1 MERMGQ
7 GMNFRKKKSALLALA
22 FAALST
28 TAFAA
33 DSADSFSDVPKDH
46 WSYEALDYLAKNG
59 VIEGYTDGTFQGN
72 RTMSRY
78 EMAAIIARAMQAS
91 NLDIGARSVLEKLET
106 EYGSELSTLRAQVEQ
121 NTEDIKKNREAIE
134 RFKVHGFVRT
144 QYDYDKNTDADTLDR
159 SANRFYMDL
168 RLDMKV
174 NDIWS
179 VKVQSETNR
188 HYNDGHLRSE
198 NAMNDNAQQT
208 WSGHDGNFQ
217 RIWVEA
223 QENGRWLNL
232 GRAWRGLG
240 FQNVLFGNESDGFQF
255 GIPIKGT
262 ELTASGF
269 WMASTG
275 AGNKESLYGVGLW
288 GAVGH
293 NFDINVA
300 YARSSLG
307 KNESYTSGLI
317 DHYEADAKTQ
327 RFFPVYNNSG
337 LIDHYEADPT
347 TYRVVPVYR
356 NNDRTNMRS
365 YGYVV
370 SAATNVAKNVR
381 LIGDYVQTDADVQNK
396 SVALRLNYK
405 GTKLDDIGSFG
416 AYARYVQYGKNGWL
430 AGDDEW
436 GSTWNGTKGW
446 IVGFKYVPWKN
457 VEWET
462 LFSRQKRD
470 YGTSAEYN
478 RTLLRTQVDYHF

>member
-1 MERMGQ
+1 MMKEEDASYGKEGT
-7 GMNFRKKKSALLALA
+7 GMRFYKKRTALLALA
-22 FAALST
+22 FAALSA

-33 DSADSFSDVPKDH
+33 DGADSFSDVPKDH

-78 EMAAIIARAMQAS
+78 EMAAITARAMQAS
-91 NLDIGARSVLEKLET
+91 NLDIGARSVLEKLEK
-106 EYGSELSTLRAQVEQ
+106 EYGSELATLRAQVEQ
-121 NTEDIKKNREAIE
+121 NTEDIRKNREAIE

-174 NDIWS
+174 NDIWT
-179 VKVQSETNR
+179 VKAQSETNR
-188 HYNDGHLRSE
+188 HYNNGHLRGE
-198 NAMNDNAQQT
+198 NAMNENAQQT

-223 QENGRWLNL
+223 QQDGRWLNL

-262 ELTASGF
+262 NLTASGF

-288 GAVGH
+288 GAVGQ

-317 DHYEADAKTQ
+317 DHYEADPVTH
-327 RFFPVYNNSG
+327 RVFPVYR
-337 LIDHYEADPT
+337 D
-347 TYRVVPVYR
+347 
-356 NNDRTNMRS
+356 NDRTNPRS

-381 LIGDYVQTDADVQNK
+381 VIGDYVQTDADEQNK

-405 GTKLDDIGSFG
+405 GTKLDDVGSFG
-416 AYARYVQYGKNGWL
+416 VYARYVRYGANGWL

-478 RTLLRTQVDYHF
+478 RSLLRTQLDYHF

>member
-1 MERMGQ
+1 MR
-7 GMNFRKKKSALLALA
+7 FYKKKTALLALA
-22 FAALST
+22 FAALSA

-33 DSADSFSDVPKDH
+33 DGADSFSDVPKDH

-59 VIEGYTDGTFQGN
+59 VIEGYAGGTFQGN

-78 EMAAIIARAMQAS
+78 EMAAITARAMQAS
-91 NLDIGARSVLEKLET
+91 NLDIGARSVLEKLEK
-106 EYGSELSTLRAQVEQ
+106 EYGSELAALRAQVEQ
-121 NTEDIKKNREAIE
+121 NTEDIRKNREAIE

-174 NDIWS
+174 NDIWT
-179 VKVQSETNR
+179 VKAQSETNR
-188 HYNDGHLRSE
+188 HYNNGHLRGE
-198 NAMNDNAQQT
+198 NAMNENAQQT

-223 QENGRWLNL
+223 QQDGRWLNL

-262 ELTASGF
+262 NLTASGF

-307 KNESYTSGLI
+307 KNERYTSGLI
-317 DHYEADAKTQ
+317 DHYEADPVTH
-327 RFFPVYNNSG
+327 RVFPVYR
-337 LIDHYEADPT
+337 D
-347 TYRVVPVYR
+347 
-356 NNDRTNMRS
+356 NDRTNMRS

-381 LIGDYVQTDADVQNK
+381 LIGDYVQTDADEQNK

-405 GTKLDDIGSFG
+405 GTKLDDVGSFG
-416 AYARYVQYGKNGWL
+416 VYARYVRYGANGWL

-478 RTLLRTQVDYHF
+478 RSLLRTQLDYHF

>member
-1 MERMGQ
+1 MR
-7 GMNFRKKKSALLALA
+7 FYKKKTALLALA
-22 FAALST
+22 FAALSA

-33 DSADSFSDVPKDH
+33 DGADSFSDVPKDH

-78 EMAAIIARAMQAS
+78 EMAAITARAMQAS
-91 NLDIGARSVLEKLET
+91 NLDIGARSVLEKLEK
-106 EYGSELSTLRAQVEQ
+106 EYGSELATLRAQVEQ
-121 NTEDIKKNREAIE
+121 NTEDIRKNREAIE

-174 NDIWS
+174 NDIWT
-179 VKVQSETNR
+179 VKAQSETNR
-188 HYNDGHLRSE
+188 HYNNGHLRGE
-198 NAMNDNAQQT
+198 NAMNENAQQT

-223 QENGRWLNL
+223 QQDGRWLNL

-262 ELTASGF
+262 NLTASGF

-307 KNESYTSGLI
+307 KNERYTSGLI
-317 DHYEADAKTQ
+317 DHYEADPVTH
-327 RFFPVYNNSG
+327 RVFPVR
-337 LIDHYEADPT
+337 D
-347 TYRVVPVYR
+347 
-356 NNDRTNMRS
+356 NDRPNLRRTNMRS

-381 LIGDYVQTDADVQNK
+381 VIGDYVQTDADVQNK

-416 AYARYVQYGKNGWL
+416 AYARYVRYGANGWL

-478 RTLLRTQVDYHF
+478 RSLLRTQLDYHF

>member
-1 MERMGQ
+1 MR
-7 GMNFRKKKSALLALA
+7 FYKKRTALLALA
-22 FAALST
+22 FAALSA

-33 DSADSFSDVPKDH
+33 DGADSFSDVPKDH

-59 VIEGYTDGTFQGN
+59 VIEGYADGTFQGN

-78 EMAAIIARAMQAS
+78 EMAAITARAMQAS
-91 NLDIGARSVLEKLET
+91 NLDIGARSVLEKLEK
-106 EYGSELSTLRAQVEQ
+106 EYGSELATLRAQVEQ
-121 NTEDIKKNREAIE
+121 NTEDIRKNREAIE

-159 SANRFYMDL
+159 GANRFYMDL

-174 NDIWS
+174 NDIWT
-179 VKVQSETNR
+179 VKAQSETNR
-188 HYNDGHLRSE
+188 HYNNGHLRGE
-198 NAMNDNAQQT
+198 NAMNENAQQT

-223 QENGRWLNL
+223 QQDGRWLNL

-255 GIPIKGT
+255 GVPIKGT
-262 ELTASGF
+262 NLTVSGF

-317 DHYEADAKTQ
+317 DHYEADPVTH
-327 RFFPVYNNSG
+327 RVFPVYR
-337 LIDHYEADPT
+337 D
-347 TYRVVPVYR
+347 
-356 NNDRTNMRS
+356 NDRTNPRS

-381 LIGDYVQTDADVQNK
+381 VIGDYVQTDADEQNK

-405 GTKLDDIGSFG
+405 GTKLDDVGSFG
-416 AYARYVQYGKNGWL
+416 VYARYVRYGANGWL

-478 RTLLRTQVDYHF
+478 RSLLRTQLDYHF

>member
-1 MERMGQ
+1 MR
-7 GMNFRKKKSALLALA
+7 FYKKRTALLALA
-22 FAALST
+22 FAALSA

-33 DSADSFSDVPKDH
+33 DGADSFSDVPKDH

-59 VIEGYTDGTFQGN
+59 VIEGYADGTFQGN

-78 EMAAIIARAMQAS
+78 EMAAITARAMQAS
-91 NLDIGARSVLEKLET
+91 NLDIGARSVLEKLEK
-106 EYGSELSTLRAQVEQ
+106 EYGSELATLRAQVEQ
-121 NTEDIKKNREAIE
+121 NTEDIRKNREAIE

-174 NDIWS
+174 NDIWT
-179 VKVQSETNR
+179 VKAQSETNR
-188 HYNDGHLRSE
+188 HYNNGHLRGE
-198 NAMNDNAQQT
+198 NAMNENAQQT

-223 QENGRWLNL
+223 QQDGRWLNL

-262 ELTASGF
+262 NLTASGF

-307 KNESYTSGLI
+307 KNETYTSGLI
-317 DHYEADAKTQ
+317 DHYEADPVTH
-327 RFFPVYNNSG
+327 RVFPVYR
-337 LIDHYEADPT
+337 D
-347 TYRVVPVYR
+347 
-356 NNDRTNMRS
+356 NDRTNMRS
-365 YGYVV
+365 YGYVI

-381 LIGDYVQTDADVQNK
+381 VIGDYVQTDADEQNK

-405 GTKLDDIGSFG
+405 GTKLDDVGSFG
-416 AYARYVQYGKNGWL
+416 VYARYVRYGANGWL

-478 RTLLRTQVDYHF
+478 RSLLRTQLDYHF

>member
-1 MERMGQ
+1 MMKEEDASYGKEGT
-7 GMNFRKKKSALLALA
+7 GMRFYKKKTALLALA
-22 FAALST
+22 FAALSA

-33 DSADSFSDVPKDH
+33 DGADSFSDVPKDH

-59 VIEGYTDGTFQGN
+59 VIEGYADGTFQGN

-78 EMAAIIARAMQAS
+78 EMAAITARAMQAS
-91 NLDIGARSVLEKLET
+91 NLDIGARSVLEKLEK
-106 EYGSELSTLRAQVEQ
+106 EYGSELATLRAQVEQ
-121 NTEDIKKNREAIE
+121 NTEDIRKNREAIE

-159 SANRFYMDL
+159 GANRFYMDL

-174 NDIWS
+174 NDIWT
-179 VKVQSETNR
+179 VKAQSETNR
-188 HYNDGHLRSE
+188 HYNNGHLRGE
-198 NAMNDNAQQT
+198 NAMNENVQQT

-223 QENGRWLNL
+223 QQDGRWLNL

-262 ELTASGF
+262 NLTASGF

-307 KNESYTSGLI
+307 KNERYTSGLI
-317 DHYEADAKTQ
+317 DHYEADPVTH
-327 RFFPVYNNSG
+327 RVFPVYR
-337 LIDHYEADPT
+337 D
-347 TYRVVPVYR
+347 
-356 NNDRTNMRS
+356 NDRTNMRS

-381 LIGDYVQTDADVQNK
+381 VIGDYVQTDADEQNK

-405 GTKLDDIGSFG
+405 GTKLDDVGSFG
-416 AYARYVQYGKNGWL
+416 VYARYVRYGANGWL

-478 RTLLRTQVDYHF
+478 RSLLRTQLDYHF

>member
-1 MERMGQ
+1 MR
-7 GMNFRKKKSALLALA
+7 FYKKKTALLALA
-22 FAALST
+22 FAALSA

-33 DSADSFSDVPKDH
+33 DGADSFSDVPKDH

-59 VIEGYTDGTFQGN
+59 VIEGYADGTFQGN

-78 EMAAIIARAMQAS
+78 EMAAITARAMQAS
-91 NLDIGARSVLEKLET
+91 NLDIGARSVLEKLEK
-106 EYGSELSTLRAQVEQ
+106 EYGSELATLRAQVEQ
-121 NTEDIKKNREAIE
+121 NTEDIRKNREAIE

-174 NDIWS
+174 NDIWT
-179 VKVQSETNR
+179 VKAQSETNR
-188 HYNDGHLRSE
+188 HYNNGHLRGE
-198 NAMNDNAQQT
+198 NAMNENAQQT

-223 QENGRWLNL
+223 QQDGRWLNL

-262 ELTASGF
+262 NLTASGF

-317 DHYEADAKTQ
+317 DHYEADPVTH
-327 RFFPVYNNSG
+327 RVFPVYR
-337 LIDHYEADPT
+337 D
-347 TYRVVPVYR
+347 
-356 NNDRTNMRS
+356 NDRTNPRS

-381 LIGDYVQTDADVQNK
+381 VIGDYVQTDADEQNK

-405 GTKLDDIGSFG
+405 GTKLDDVGSFG
-416 AYARYVQYGKNGWL
+416 VYARYVRYGANGWL

-470 YGTSAEYN
+470 YGTSTEYN
-478 RTLLRTQVDYHF
+478 RSLLRTQLDYHF

>member
-1 MERMGQ
+1 MR
-7 GMNFRKKKSALLALA
+7 FYKKKTALLALA
-22 FAALST
+22 FAA
-28 TAFAA
+28 
-33 DSADSFSDVPKDH
+33 DGADSFSDVPKDH

-59 VIEGYTDGTFQGN
+59 VIEGYADGTFQGN

-78 EMAAIIARAMQAS
+78 EMAAITARAMQAS
-91 NLDIGARSVLEKLET
+91 NLDIGARSVLEKLEK
-106 EYGSELSTLRAQVEQ
+106 EYGSELATLRAQVEQ
-121 NTEDIKKNREAIE
+121 NTEDIRKNREAIE

-159 SANRFYMDL
+159 GANRFYMDL

-174 NDIWS
+174 NDIWT
-179 VKVQSETNR
+179 VKAQSETNR
-188 HYNDGHLRSE
+188 HYNNGHLRGE
-198 NAMNDNAQQT
+198 NAMNENAQQT

-223 QENGRWLNL
+223 QQDGRWLNL

-262 ELTASGF
+262 NLTASGF

-307 KNESYTSGLI
+307 KNETYTSGLI
-317 DHYEADAKTQ
+317 DHYEADPVTH
-327 RFFPVYNNSG
+327 RVFPVYR
-337 LIDHYEADPT
+337 D
-347 TYRVVPVYR
+347 
-356 NNDRTNMRS
+356 NDRTNMRS

-381 LIGDYVQTDADVQNK
+381 VIGDYVQTDADEQNK

-405 GTKLDDIGSFG
+405 GTKLDDVGSFG
-416 AYARYVQYGKNGWL
+416 VYARYVRYGANGWL

-478 RTLLRTQVDYHF
+478 RSLLRTQLDYHF

>member
-1 MERMGQ
+1 MR
-7 GMNFRKKKSALLALA
+7 FHKKKTALLALA
-22 FAALST
+22 FAALSA

-33 DSADSFSDVPKDH
+33 DGADSFSDVPKDH

-78 EMAAIIARAMQAS
+78 EMAAITARAMQAS
-91 NLDIGARSVLEKLET
+91 NLDIGARSVLEKLEK
-106 EYGSELSTLRAQVEQ
+106 EYGSELATLRTQVEQ
-121 NTEDIKKNREAIE
+121 NTEDIRKNREAIE

-174 NDIWS
+174 NDIWT
-179 VKVQSETNR
+179 VKAQSETNR
-188 HYNDGHLRSE
+188 HYNNGHLRGE
-198 NAMNDNAQQT
+198 NAMNENAQQT

-223 QENGRWLNL
+223 QQDGRWLNL

-262 ELTASGF
+262 NLTASGF

-317 DHYEADAKTQ
+317 DHYEADPVTH
-327 RFFPVYNNSG
+327 RVFPVYR
-337 LIDHYEADPT
+337 D
-347 TYRVVPVYR
+347 
-356 NNDRTNMRS
+356 NDRTNPRS

-381 LIGDYVQTDADVQNK
+381 VIGDYVQTDADEQNK

-405 GTKLDDIGSFG
+405 GTKLDDVGSFG
-416 AYARYVQYGKNGWL
+416 VYARYVRYGANGWL

-478 RTLLRTQVDYHF
+478 RSLLRTQLDYHF

>member
-1 MERMGQ
+1 MR
-7 GMNFRKKKSALLALA
+7 FYKKRTALLALA
-22 FAALST
+22 FAALSA

-33 DSADSFSDVPKDH
+33 DGADSFSDVPKDH

-78 EMAAIIARAMQAS
+78 EMAAITARAMQAS
-91 NLDIGARSVLEKLET
+91 NLDIGARSVLEKLEK
-106 EYGSELSTLRAQVEQ
+106 EYGSELATLRAQVEQ
-121 NTEDIKKNREAIE
+121 NTEDIRKNREAIE

-174 NDIWS
+174 NDIWT
-179 VKVQSETNR
+179 VKAQSETNR
-188 HYNDGHLRSE
+188 HYNNGHLRGE
-198 NAMNDNAQQT
+198 NAMNENAQQT

-223 QENGRWLNL
+223 QQDGRWLNL

-255 GIPIKGT
+255 GIPLKGT
-262 ELTASGF
+262 NLTASGF

-307 KNESYTSGLI
+307 KNERYTSGLI
-317 DHYEADAKTQ
+317 DHCEADPVTH
-327 RFFPVYNNSG
+327 RVFPVYR
-337 LIDHYEADPT
+337 D
-347 TYRVVPVYR
+347 
-356 NNDRTNMRS
+356 NDRTNPRS

-381 LIGDYVQTDADVQNK
+381 VIGDYVQTDADEQNK

-405 GTKLDDIGSFG
+405 GTKLDDVGSFG
-416 AYARYVQYGKNGWL
+416 VYARYVRYGANGWL

-478 RTLLRTQVDYHF
+478 RSLLRTQLDYHF

>member
-1 MERMGQ
+1 MR
-7 GMNFRKKKSALLALA
+7 FYKKRTALLALA
-22 FAALST
+22 FAALSA

-33 DSADSFSDVPKDH
+33 DGADSFSDVPKDH

-78 EMAAIIARAMQAS
+78 EMAAITARAMQAS
-91 NLDIGARSVLEKLET
+91 NLDIGARSVLEKLEK
-106 EYGSELSTLRAQVEQ
+106 EYGSELATLRAQVEQ
-121 NTEDIKKNREAIE
+121 NTEDIRKNREAIE

-174 NDIWS
+174 NDIWT
-179 VKVQSETNR
+179 VKAQSETNR
-188 HYNDGHLRSE
+188 HYNNGHLRGE
-198 NAMNDNAQQT
+198 NAMNENAQQT

-223 QENGRWLNL
+223 QQDGRWLNL

-262 ELTASGF
+262 NLTASGF

-307 KNESYTSGLI
+307 NNESYTSGLI
-317 DHYEADAKTQ
+317 DHYEVNPMTNIV
-327 RFFPVYNNSG
+327 F
-337 LIDHYEADPT
+337 
-347 TYRVVPVYR
+347 PVYR

-381 LIGDYVQTDADVQNK
+381 VIGDYVQTDADAQNK

-416 AYARYVQYGKNGWL
+416 VYARYVRYGANGWL

-446 IVGFKYVPWKN
+446 IIGFKYVPWKN

-478 RTLLRTQVDYHF
+478 RSLLRTQLDYHF

>member
-1 MERMGQ
+1 MR
-7 GMNFRKKKSALLALA
+7 FYKKRTALLALA
-22 FAALST
+22 FAALSA

-33 DSADSFSDVPKDH
+33 DGADSFSDVPKDH

-78 EMAAIIARAMQAS
+78 EMAAITARAMQAS
-91 NLDIGARSVLEKLET
+91 NLDIGARSVLEKLEK
-106 EYGSELSTLRAQVEQ
+106 EYGSELATLRAQVEQ
-121 NTEDIKKNREAIE
+121 NTEDIRKNREAIE

-174 NDIWS
+174 NDIWT
-179 VKVQSETNR
+179 VKAQSETNR
-188 HYNDGHLRSE
+188 HYNNGHLRGE
-198 NAMNDNAQQT
+198 NAMNENAQQT

-223 QENGRWLNL
+223 QQDGRWLNL

-262 ELTASGF
+262 NLTASGF

-317 DHYEADAKTQ
+317 DHYEADPVTH
-327 RFFPVYNNSG
+327 RVFPVYR
-337 LIDHYEADPT
+337 D
-347 TYRVVPVYR
+347 
-356 NNDRTNMRS
+356 NDRTNKRS

-381 LIGDYVQTDADVQNK
+381 LIGDYVQTDADEQNK

-405 GTKLDDIGSFG
+405 GAKLDDVGSFG
-416 AYARYVQYGKNGWL
+416 VYARYVRYGANGWL

-478 RTLLRTQVDYHF
+478 RSLLRTQLDYHF

>member
-1 MERMGQ
+1 MR
-7 GMNFRKKKSALLALA
+7 FYKKKTALLALA
-22 FAALST
+22 FAALSA

-33 DSADSFSDVPKDH
+33 DGADSFSDVPKDH

-59 VIEGYTDGTFQGN
+59 VIEGYADGTFQGN

-78 EMAAIIARAMQAS
+78 EMAAITARAMQAS
-91 NLDIGARSVLEKLET
+91 NLDIGARSVLEKLEK
-106 EYGSELSTLRAQVEQ
+106 EYGSELATLRAQVEQ
-121 NTEDIKKNREAIE
+121 NTEDIRKNREAIE

-159 SANRFYMDL
+159 GANRFYMDL

-174 NDIWS
+174 NDIWT
-179 VKVQSETNR
+179 VKAQSETNR
-188 HYNDGHLRSE
+188 HYNNGHLRGE
-198 NAMNDNAQQT
+198 NAMNENAQQT

-223 QENGRWLNL
+223 QQDGRWLNL

-262 ELTASGF
+262 NLTASGF

-317 DHYEADAKTQ
+317 DHYEVNPMTH
-327 RFFPVYNNSG
+327 RVFPVYR
-337 LIDHYEADPT
+337 E
-347 TYRVVPVYR
+347 
-356 NNDRTNMRS
+356 NDRTNMRS

-381 LIGDYVQTDADVQNK
+381 VIGDYVQTDADEQNK

-405 GTKLDDIGSFG
+405 GTKLDDVGSFG
-416 AYARYVQYGKNGWL
+416 VYARYVRYGANGWL

-478 RTLLRTQVDYHF
+478 RSLLRTQLDYHF

>member
-1 MERMGQ
+1 MMKEEDASYGKEGT
-7 GMNFRKKKSALLALA
+7 GMRFYKKRTALLALA
-22 FAALST
+22 FAALSA

-33 DSADSFSDVPKDH
+33 DGADSFSDVPKDH

-78 EMAAIIARAMQAS
+78 EMAAITARAMQAS
-91 NLDIGARSVLEKLET
+91 NLDIGARSVLEKLEK
-106 EYGSELSTLRAQVEQ
+106 EYGSELATLRAQVEQ
-121 NTEDIKKNREAIE
+121 NTEDIRKNREAIE

-159 SANRFYMDL
+159 S
-168 RLDMKV
+168 
-174 NDIWS
+174 
-179 VKVQSETNR
+179 
-188 HYNDGHLRSE
+188 
-198 NAMNDNAQQT
+198 
-208 WSGHDGNFQ
+208 FQ

-223 QENGRWLNL
+223 QQDGRWLIL

-262 ELTASGF
+262 NLTASGF

-307 KNESYTSGLI
+307 KNESYS
-317 DHYEADAKTQ
+317 
-327 RFFPVYNNSG
+327 SG
-337 LIDHYEADPT
+337 LIDHYEADPVT
-347 TYRVVPVYR
+347 HRVFPVYR
-356 NNDRTNMRS
+356 DNDRTNMRS

-381 LIGDYVQTDADVQNK
+381 VIGDYVQTDADEQNK

-405 GTKLDDIGSFG
+405 GTKLDDVGSFG
-416 AYARYVQYGKNGWL
+416 VYARYVRYGANGWL

-478 RTLLRTQVDYHF
+478 RSLLRTQLDYHF

>member
-1 MERMGQ
+1 MR
-7 GMNFRKKKSALLALA
+7 FYKKKTALLALA
-22 FAALST
+22 FAALSA

-33 DSADSFSDVPKDH
+33 DGADSFSDVPKDH

-78 EMAAIIARAMQAS
+78 EMAAITARAMQAS
-91 NLDIGARSVLEKLET
+91 NLDIGARSVLEKLEK
-106 EYGSELSTLRAQVEQ
+106 EYGSELATLRAQVEQ

-174 NDIWS
+174 NDIWT
-179 VKVQSETNR
+179 VKAQSETNR
-188 HYNDGHLRSE
+188 HYNDGHLRGE
-198 NAMNDNAQQT
+198 NAMNENAQQT

-223 QENGRWLNL
+223 QQDGRWLNL

-262 ELTASGF
+262 NLTASGF

-317 DHYEADAKTQ
+317 DHYEADPVTH
-327 RFFPVYNNSG
+327 RVFPVYR
-337 LIDHYEADPT
+337 D
-347 TYRVVPVYR
+347 
-356 NNDRTNMRS
+356 NDRTNMRS

-405 GTKLDDIGSFG
+405 GTKLDDVGSFG
-416 AYARYVQYGKNGWL
+416 VYARYVRYGANGWL

-478 RTLLRTQVDYHF
+478 RSLLRTQLDYHF

>member
-1 MERMGQ
+1 MMKEEDASYGKEGT
-7 GMNFRKKKSALLALA
+7 GMRFYKKTALLALA
-22 FAALST
+22 FAALSA

-33 DSADSFSDVPKDH
+33 DGADSFSDVPKDH

-78 EMAAIIARAMQAS
+78 EMAAITARAMQAS
-91 NLDIGARSVLEKLET
+91 NLDIGARSVLEKLEK
-106 EYGSELSTLRAQVEQ
+106 EYGSELAALRAQVEQ
-121 NTEDIKKNREAIE
+121 NTEDIRKNREAIE

-174 NDIWS
+174 NDIWT
-179 VKVQSETNR
+179 VKAQSETNR
-188 HYNDGHLRSE
+188 HYNNGHLRGE
-198 NAMNDNAQQT
+198 NAMNENAQQT

-223 QENGRWLNL
+223 QQDGRWLNL

-262 ELTASGF
+262 NLTASGF

-307 KNESYTSGLI
+307 KNESYS
-317 DHYEADAKTQ
+317 
-327 RFFPVYNNSG
+327 SG
-337 LIDHYEADPT
+337 LIDHYEADPVT
-347 TYRVVPVYR
+347 HRVFPVYR
-356 NNDRTNMRS
+356 DNDRTNMRS

-381 LIGDYVQTDADVQNK
+381 LIGDYVQTDADEQNK

-405 GTKLDDIGSFG
+405 GTKLDDVGSFG
-416 AYARYVQYGKNGWL
+416 VYARYVRYGANGWL

-478 RTLLRTQVDYHF
+478 RSLLRTQLDYHF

>member
-1 MERMGQ
+1 
-7 GMNFRKKKSALLALA
+7 MNFRKKKSALLALA
-22 FAALST
+22 FAAMST

-33 DSADSFSDVPKDH
+33 ESAESFSDVPKDH

-78 EMAAIIARAMQAS
+78 EMAAITARAMQAA
-91 NLDIGARSVLEKLET
+91 NLDIGARAVLEKLET

-174 NDIWS
+174 NDIWT
-179 VKVQSETNR
+179 VKAQSETNR
-188 HYNDGHLRSE
+188 HYNNGHLRGE
-198 NAMNDNAQQT
+198 NAMNENAQQT

-223 QENGRWLNL
+223 QQDGRWLNL

-262 ELTASGF
+262 NLTASGF

-307 KNESYTSGLI
+307 KNERYTSGLI
-317 DHYEADAKTQ
+317 DHYEADPVTH
-327 RFFPVYNNSG
+327 RVFPVYR
-337 LIDHYEADPT
+337 D
-347 TYRVVPVYR
+347 
-356 NNDRTNMRS
+356 NDRTNPRS

-381 LIGDYVQTDADVQNK
+381 VIGDYVQTDADEQNK

-405 GTKLDDIGSFG
+405 GTKLDDVGSFG
-416 AYARYVQYGKNGWL
+416 VYARYVRYGANGWL

-478 RTLLRTQVDYHF
+478 RSLLRTQLDYHF

>member
-1 MERMGQ
+1 MMKEEDASYGKEGT
-7 GMNFRKKKSALLALA
+7 GMRFYKKKTALLALA
-22 FAALST
+22 FAALSA

-33 DSADSFSDVPKDH
+33 DGADSFSDVPKDH

-59 VIEGYTDGTFQGN
+59 VIEGYADGTFQGN

-78 EMAAIIARAMQAS
+78 EMAAITARAMQAS
-91 NLDIGARSVLEKLET
+91 NLDIGARSVLEKLEK
-106 EYGSELSTLRAQVEQ
+106 EYGSELATLRAQVEQ

-174 NDIWS
+174 NDIWT
-179 VKVQSETNR
+179 VKAQSETNR

-262 ELTASGF
+262 NLTASGF

-307 KNESYTSGLI
+307 KNERYSSGLI
-317 DHYEADAKTQ
+317 DHNEADPVTH
-327 RFFPVYNNSG
+327 RVFPVYR
-337 LIDHYEADPT
+337 D
-347 TYRVVPVYR
+347 
-356 NNDRTNMRS
+356 NDRTNMRS

-381 LIGDYVQTDADVQNK
+381 VIGDYVQTDADVQKK

-405 GTKLDDIGSFG
+405 GTKLDDVGSFG
-416 AYARYVQYGKNGWL
+416 VYARYVRYGANGWL

-478 RTLLRTQVDYHF
+478 RSLLRTQVDYHF

>member
-1 MERMGQ
+1 MR
-7 GMNFRKKKSALLALA
+7 FYKKKTALLALA
-22 FAALST
+22 FAALSA

-33 DSADSFSDVPKDH
+33 DGADSFSDVPKDH

-59 VIEGYTDGTFQGN
+59 VIEGYADGTFQGN

-78 EMAAIIARAMQAS
+78 EMAAITARAMQAS
-91 NLDIGARSVLEKLET
+91 NLDIGARSVLEKLEK
-106 EYGSELSTLRAQVEQ
+106 EYGSELATLRAQVEQ
-121 NTEDIKKNREAIE
+121 NTEDIRKNREAIE

-174 NDIWS
+174 NDIWT
-179 VKVQSETNR
+179 VKAQSETNR
-188 HYNDGHLRSE
+188 HYNNGHLRGE
-198 NAMNDNAQQT
+198 NAMNENAQQT

-223 QENGRWLNL
+223 QQAGRWLNL

-255 GIPIKGT
+255 GIPLKGT
-262 ELTASGF
+262 NLTASGF

-317 DHYEADAKTQ
+317 DHYEADPVTH
-327 RFFPVYNNSG
+327 RVFPVYR
-337 LIDHYEADPT
+337 D
-347 TYRVVPVYR
+347 
-356 NNDRTNMRS
+356 NDRTNMRS

-381 LIGDYVQTDADVQNK
+381 VIGDYVQTDADEQNK

-416 AYARYVQYGKNGWL
+416 VYARYVRYGANGWL

-478 RTLLRTQVDYHF
+478 RSLLRTQLDYHF

>member
-1 MERMGQ
+1 MMKEEDASYGKEGT
-7 GMNFRKKKSALLALA
+7 GMRFYKKKTALLALA
-22 FAALST
+22 FAALSA

-33 DSADSFSDVPKDH
+33 DGADSFSDVPKDH

-78 EMAAIIARAMQAS
+78 EMAAITARAMQAS
-91 NLDIGARSVLEKLET
+91 NLDIGARSVLEKLEK
-106 EYGSELSTLRAQVEQ
+106 EYGSELATLRAQVEQ
-121 NTEDIKKNREAIE
+121 NTEDIRKNREAIE

-159 SANRFYMDL
+159 GANRFYMDL

-174 NDIWS
+174 NDIWT
-179 VKVQSETNR
+179 VKAQSETNR

-223 QENGRWLNL
+223 QQDGRWLNL

-262 ELTASGF
+262 NLTASGF

-317 DHYEADAKTQ
+317 DHYEADPVTH
-327 RFFPVYNNSG
+327 RVFPVYR
-337 LIDHYEADPT
+337 D
-347 TYRVVPVYR
+347 
-356 NNDRTNMRS
+356 NDRTNMRS

-381 LIGDYVQTDADVQNK
+381 VIGDYVQTDADVQNK

-405 GTKLDDIGSFG
+405 GTKLDDVGSFG
-416 AYARYVQYGKNGWL
+416 VYARYVRYGANGWL

-470 YGTSAEYN
+470 YGTSTEYN

>member
-1 MERMGQ
+1 MR
-7 GMNFRKKKSALLALA
+7 FYKKKTALLALA
-22 FAALST
+22 FAALSA

-33 DSADSFSDVPKDH
+33 DGADSFSDVPKDH

-78 EMAAIIARAMQAS
+78 EMAAITARAMQAS
-91 NLDIGARSVLEKLET
+91 NLDIGARSVLEKLEK
-106 EYGSELSTLRAQVEQ
+106 EYGSELATLRAQVEQ
-121 NTEDIKKNREAIE
+121 NTEDIRKNREAIE

-174 NDIWS
+174 NDIWT
-179 VKVQSETNR
+179 VKAQSETNR
-188 HYNDGHLRSE
+188 HYNNGHLRGE
-198 NAMNDNAQQT
+198 NAMNENAQQT

-223 QENGRWLNL
+223 QQDGRWLNL

-255 GIPIKGT
+255 GIPLKGT
-262 ELTASGF
+262 NLTASGF

-307 KNESYTSGLI
+307 KNESYS
-317 DHYEADAKTQ
+317 
-327 RFFPVYNNSG
+327 SG
-337 LIDHYEADPT
+337 LIDHYEADPVT
-347 TYRVVPVYR
+347 HRVFPVYR
-356 NNDRTNMRS
+356 DNDRTNMRS

-381 LIGDYVQTDADVQNK
+381 LIGDYVQTDADEQNK
-396 SVALRLNYK
+396 SVALRLNYT
-405 GTKLDDIGSFG
+405 GTKLDDVGSFG
-416 AYARYVQYGKNGWL
+416 VYARYVRYGANGWL

-478 RTLLRTQVDYHF
+478 RSLLRTQLDYHF

>member
-1 MERMGQ
+1 MR
-7 GMNFRKKKSALLALA
+7 FHKKKTALLALA
-22 FAALST
+22 FAALSA

-33 DSADSFSDVPKDH
+33 DGADSFSDVPKDH

-78 EMAAIIARAMQAS
+78 EMAAITARAMQAS
-91 NLDIGARSVLEKLET
+91 NLDIGARSVLEKLEK
-106 EYGSELSTLRAQVEQ
+106 EYGSELATLRAQVEQ
-121 NTEDIKKNREAIE
+121 NTEDIRKNREAIE

-174 NDIWS
+174 NDIWT
-179 VKVQSETNR
+179 VKAQSETNR
-188 HYNDGHLRSE
+188 HYNNGHLRGE
-198 NAMNDNAQQT
+198 NAMNENAQQT

-223 QENGRWLNL
+223 QQDGRWLNL

-262 ELTASGF
+262 NLTASGF

-307 KNESYTSGLI
+307 KNERYTSGLI
-317 DHYEADAKTQ
+317 DHYEADPVTH
-327 RFFPVYNNSG
+327 RFFPVYR
-337 LIDHYEADPT
+337 D
-347 TYRVVPVYR
+347 
-356 NNDRTNMRS
+356 NDRTNMRS

-381 LIGDYVQTDADVQNK
+381 VIGDYVQTDADEQNK

-405 GTKLDDIGSFG
+405 GTKLDDVGSFG
-416 AYARYVQYGKNGWL
+416 VYARYVRYGANGWL

-478 RTLLRTQVDYHF
+478 RSLLRTQLDYHF

>member
-1 MERMGQ
+1 MR
-7 GMNFRKKKSALLALA
+7 FYKKRTALLALA
-22 FAALST
+22 FAALSA

-33 DSADSFSDVPKDH
+33 DGADSFSDVPKDH

-78 EMAAIIARAMQAS
+78 EMAAITARAMQAS
-91 NLDIGARSVLEKLET
+91 NLDIGARSVLEKLEK
-106 EYGSELSTLRAQVEQ
+106 EYGSELATLRAQVEQ
-121 NTEDIKKNREAIE
+121 NTEDIRKNREAIE

-174 NDIWS
+174 NDIWT
-179 VKVQSETNR
+179 VKAQSETNR
-188 HYNDGHLRSE
+188 HYNNGHLRGE
-198 NAMNDNAQQT
+198 NAMNENAQQT

-223 QENGRWLNL
+223 QQDGRWLNL

-262 ELTASGF
+262 NLTASGF

-307 KNESYTSGLI
+307 KNESYS
-317 DHYEADAKTQ
+317 
-327 RFFPVYNNSG
+327 SG
-337 LIDHYEADPT
+337 LIDHYEADPVT
-347 TYRVVPVYR
+347 HRVFPVYR
-356 NNDRTNMRS
+356 DNDRTNMRS

-381 LIGDYVQTDADVQNK
+381 VIGDYVQTDADEQNK

-405 GTKLDDIGSFG
+405 GTKLDDVGSFG
-416 AYARYVQYGKNGWL
+416 VYARYVRYGANGWL

-478 RTLLRTQVDYHF
+478 RSLLRTQLDYHF

>member
-1 MERMGQ
+1 MR
-7 GMNFRKKKSALLALA
+7 FYKKRTALLALA
-22 FAALST
+22 FAALSA

-33 DSADSFSDVPKDH
+33 DGADSFSDVPKDH

-78 EMAAIIARAMQAS
+78 EMAAITARAMQAS
-91 NLDIGARSVLEKLET
+91 NLDIGARSVLEKLEK
-106 EYGSELSTLRAQVEQ
+106 EYGSELATLRTQVEQ
-121 NTEDIKKNREAIE
+121 NTEDIRKNREAIE

-159 SANRFYMDL
+159 GANRFYMDL

-174 NDIWS
+174 NDIWT
-179 VKVQSETNR
+179 VKAQSETNR
-188 HYNDGHLRSE
+188 HYNNGHLRGE
-198 NAMNDNAQQT
+198 NAMNENAQQT

-223 QENGRWLNL
+223 QQDGRWLNL

-262 ELTASGF
+262 NLTASGF

-317 DHYEADAKTQ
+317 DHYEVNPMTNIV
-327 RFFPVYNNSG
+327 F
-337 LIDHYEADPT
+337 
-347 TYRVVPVYR
+347 PVYR

-381 LIGDYVQTDADVQNK
+381 VIGDYVQTDADEQNK

-405 GTKLDDIGSFG
+405 GTKLDDVGSFG
-416 AYARYVQYGKNGWL
+416 VYARYVRYGANGWL

-478 RTLLRTQVDYHF
+478 RSLLRTQLDYHF

>member
-1 MERMGQ
+1 MR
-7 GMNFRKKKSALLALA
+7 FYKKKTALLALA
-22 FAALST
+22 FAALSA

-33 DSADSFSDVPKDH
+33 DGADSFSDVPKDH

-78 EMAAIIARAMQAS
+78 EMAAITARAMQAS
-91 NLDIGARSVLEKLET
+91 NLDIGARSVLEKLEK
-106 EYGSELSTLRAQVEQ
+106 EYGSELATLRAQVEQ

-174 NDIWS
+174 NDIWT
-179 VKVQSETNR
+179 VKAQSETNR

-198 NAMNDNAQQT
+198 NAMNENAQQT

-223 QENGRWLNL
+223 QQDGRWLNL

-262 ELTASGF
+262 DLTASGF

-307 KNESYTSGLI
+307 KNESYTSVLI
-317 DHYEADAKTQ
+317 DHYEADSVTH
-327 RFFPVYNNSG
+327 RVFPVYR
-337 LIDHYEADPT
+337 D
-347 TYRVVPVYR
+347 
-356 NNDRTNMRS
+356 NDRTNPRS

-416 AYARYVQYGKNGWL
+416 AYARYVRYGANGWL

>member
-1 MERMGQ
+1 MR
-7 GMNFRKKKSALLALA
+7 FYKKRTALLALA
-22 FAALST
+22 FAALSA

-33 DSADSFSDVPKDH
+33 DGADSFSDVPKDH

-78 EMAAIIARAMQAS
+78 EMAAITARAMQAS
-91 NLDIGARSVLEKLET
+91 NLDIGARSVLEKLEK
-106 EYGSELSTLRAQVEQ
+106 EYASELATLRAQVEQ
-121 NTEDIKKNREAIE
+121 NTEDIRKNREAIE

-174 NDIWS
+174 NDIWT
-179 VKVQSETNR
+179 VKAQSETNR
-188 HYNDGHLRSE
+188 HYNNGHLRGE
-198 NAMNDNAQQT
+198 NAMNENAQQT

-223 QENGRWLNL
+223 QQDGRWLNL

-262 ELTASGF
+262 NLTASGF

-307 KNESYTSGLI
+307 KNESYS
-317 DHYEADAKTQ
+317 
-327 RFFPVYNNSG
+327 SG
-337 LIDHYEADPT
+337 LIDHYEADPVT
-347 TYRVVPVYR
+347 HRVFPVYR
-356 NNDRTNMRS
+356 DNDRTNMRS

-381 LIGDYVQTDADVQNK
+381 VIGDYVQTDADEQNK

-405 GTKLDDIGSFG
+405 GTKLDDVGSFG
-416 AYARYVQYGKNGWL
+416 VYARYVRYGANGWL

-478 RTLLRTQVDYHF
+478 RSLLRTQLDYHF

>member
-1 MERMGQ
+1 MR
-7 GMNFRKKKSALLALA
+7 FHKKKTALLALA
-22 FAALST
+22 FAALSA
-28 TAFAA
+28 TAFAV
-33 DSADSFSDVPKDH
+33 DGADSFSDVPKDH

-78 EMAAIIARAMQAS
+78 EMAAITARAMQAS
-91 NLDIGARSVLEKLET
+91 NLDIGARSVLEKLEK
-106 EYGSELSTLRAQVEQ
+106 EYGSELATLRAQVEQ
-121 NTEDIKKNREAIE
+121 NTEDIRKNREAIE

-174 NDIWS
+174 NDIWT
-179 VKVQSETNR
+179 VKAQSETNR
-188 HYNDGHLRSE
+188 HYNNGHLRGE
-198 NAMNDNAQQT
+198 NAMNENAQQT

-223 QENGRWLNL
+223 QQDGRWLNL

-262 ELTASGF
+262 NLTASGF

-300 YARSSLG
+300 YARSSLD
-307 KNESYTSGLI
+307 KNERYTSGLI
-317 DHYEADAKTQ
+317 DHCEADPVTH
-327 RFFPVYNNSG
+327 RVFPVYK
-337 LIDHYEADPT
+337 
-347 TYRVVPVYR
+347 
-356 NNDRTNMRS
+356 NNDRTNKRS

-381 LIGDYVQTDADVQNK
+381 VIGDYVQTDADEQNK

-405 GTKLDDIGSFG
+405 GTKLDDVGSFG
-416 AYARYVQYGKNGWL
+416 VYARYVRYGANGWL

-478 RTLLRTQVDYHF
+478 RSLLRTQLDYHF

>member
-1 MERMGQ
+1 MR
-7 GMNFRKKKSALLALA
+7 FYKKRTALLALA
-22 FAALST
+22 FAALSA

-33 DSADSFSDVPKDH
+33 DGADSFSDVPKDH

-78 EMAAIIARAMQAS
+78 EMAAITARAMQAS
-91 NLDIGARSVLEKLET
+91 NLDIGARSVLEKLEK
-106 EYGSELSTLRAQVEQ
+106 EYGSELATLRAQVEQ
-121 NTEDIKKNREAIE
+121 NTEDIRKNREAIE

-174 NDIWS
+174 NDIWT
-179 VKVQSETNR
+179 VKAQSETNR
-188 HYNDGHLRSE
+188 HYNNGHLRGE
-198 NAMNDNAQQT
+198 NAMNENAQQT

-223 QENGRWLNL
+223 QQDGRWLNL

-262 ELTASGF
+262 NLTASGF

-317 DHYEADAKTQ
+317 DHYEVNPMTNIV
-327 RFFPVYNNSG
+327 F
-337 LIDHYEADPT
+337 
-347 TYRVVPVYR
+347 PVYR

-381 LIGDYVQTDADVQNK
+381 VIGDYVQTDADEQNK

-405 GTKLDDIGSFG
+405 GTKLDDVGSFG
-416 AYARYVQYGKNGWL
+416 VYARYVRYGANGWL

-462 LFSRQKRD
+462 LFSKQKRD

-478 RTLLRTQVDYHF
+478 RSLLRTQLDYHF

>member
-1 MERMGQ
+1 MR
-7 GMNFRKKKSALLALA
+7 FYKKTALLALA

-33 DSADSFSDVPKDH
+33 DGADSFSDVPKDH

-78 EMAAIIARAMQAS
+78 EMAAITARAMQAS
-91 NLDIGARSVLEKLET
+91 NLDIGARSVLEKLEK
-106 EYGSELSTLRAQVEQ
+106 EYGSELAALRAQVEQ

-174 NDIWS
+174 NDIWT
-179 VKVQSETNR
+179 VKAQSETNR
-188 HYNDGHLRSE
+188 HYNNGHLRGE
-198 NAMNDNAQQT
+198 NAMNENAQQT

-223 QENGRWLNL
+223 QQDGRWLNL

-262 ELTASGF
+262 NLTASGF

-317 DHYEADAKTQ
+317 DHYEVNPMTNIV
-327 RFFPVYNNSG
+327 F
-337 LIDHYEADPT
+337 
-347 TYRVVPVYR
+347 PVYR

-381 LIGDYVQTDADVQNK
+381 VIGDYVQTDADEQNK

-405 GTKLDDIGSFG
+405 GTKLDDVGSFG
-416 AYARYVQYGKNGWL
+416 VYARYVRYGANGWL

-478 RTLLRTQVDYHF
+478 RSLLRTQLDYHF

>member
-1 MERMGQ
+1 MR
-7 GMNFRKKKSALLALA
+7 FYKKRTALLALA
-22 FAALST
+22 FAALSA

-33 DSADSFSDVPKDH
+33 DGADSFSDVPKDH

-59 VIEGYTDGTFQGN
+59 VIEGYADGTFQGN

-78 EMAAIIARAMQAS
+78 EMAAITARAMQAS
-91 NLDIGARSVLEKLET
+91 NLDIGARSVLEKLEK
-106 EYGSELSTLRAQVEQ
+106 EYGSELATLRAQVEQ
-121 NTEDIKKNREAIE
+121 NTEDIRKNREAIE

-144 QYDYDKNTDADTLDR
+144 QYDYDKNTDAATLDR

-174 NDIWS
+174 NDIWT
-179 VKVQSETNR
+179 VKAQSETNR

-223 QENGRWLNL
+223 QQDGRWLNL

-262 ELTASGF
+262 NLTASGF

-317 DHYEADAKTQ
+317 DHYEADPVTH
-327 RFFPVYNNSG
+327 RVFPVYR
-337 LIDHYEADPT
+337 D
-347 TYRVVPVYR
+347 
-356 NNDRTNMRS
+356 NDRTNPRS

-381 LIGDYVQTDADVQNK
+381 VIGDYVQTDADEQNK

-405 GTKLDDIGSFG
+405 GTKLDDVGSFG
-416 AYARYVQYGKNGWL
+416 VYARYVRYGANGWL

-478 RTLLRTQVDYHF
+478 RSLLRTQLDYHF

>member
-1 MERMGQ
+1 MR
-7 GMNFRKKKSALLALA
+7 FYKKRTALLALA
-22 FAALST
+22 FAALSA

-33 DSADSFSDVPKDH
+33 DGADSFSDVPKDH

-59 VIEGYTDGTFQGN
+59 VIEGYADGTFQGN

-78 EMAAIIARAMQAS
+78 EMAAITARAMQAS
-91 NLDIGARSVLEKLET
+91 NLDIGARSVLEKLEK
-106 EYGSELSTLRAQVEQ
+106 EYGSELATLRAQVEQ
-121 NTEDIKKNREAIE
+121 NTEDIRKNREAIE

-174 NDIWS
+174 NDIWT
-179 VKVQSETNR
+179 VKAQSETNR
-188 HYNDGHLRSE
+188 HYNNGHLRGE
-198 NAMNDNAQQT
+198 NAMNENAQQT

-223 QENGRWLNL
+223 QQDGRWLNL

-262 ELTASGF
+262 NLTASGF

-307 KNESYTSGLI
+307 KNESYS
-317 DHYEADAKTQ
+317 
-327 RFFPVYNNSG
+327 SG
-337 LIDHYEADPT
+337 LIDHYEADPVT
-347 TYRVVPVYR
+347 HRVFPVYR
-356 NNDRTNMRS
+356 DNDRTNPRS

-381 LIGDYVQTDADVQNK
+381 VIGDYVQTDADEQNK

-405 GTKLDDIGSFG
+405 GTKLDDVGSFG
-416 AYARYVQYGKNGWL
+416 VYARYVRYGANGWL

-478 RTLLRTQVDYHF
+478 RSLLRTQLDYHF

>member
-1 MERMGQ
+1 MMKEEDASYGKEGT
-7 GMNFRKKKSALLALA
+7 GMRFYKKRTALLALA
-22 FAALST
+22 FAVLSA

-33 DSADSFSDVPKDH
+33 DGADSFSDVPKDH

-78 EMAAIIARAMQAS
+78 EMAAITARAMQAS
-91 NLDIGARSVLEKLET
+91 NLDIGARSVLEKLEK
-106 EYGSELSTLRAQVEQ
+106 EYGSELATLRAQVEQ
-121 NTEDIKKNREAIE
+121 NTEDIRKNREAIE

-144 QYDYDKNTDADTLDR
+144 QYDYDKNTDADTFDR

-174 NDIWS
+174 NDIWT
-179 VKVQSETNR
+179 VKAQSETNR
-188 HYNDGHLRSE
+188 HYNNGHLRGE
-198 NAMNDNAQQT
+198 NAMNENAQQT

-223 QENGRWLNL
+223 QQDGRWLNL

-262 ELTASGF
+262 NLTASGF

-307 KNESYTSGLI
+307 KNESYS
-317 DHYEADAKTQ
+317 
-327 RFFPVYNNSG
+327 SG
-337 LIDHYEADPT
+337 LIDHYEADPVT
-347 TYRVVPVYR
+347 HRVFPVYR
-356 NNDRTNMRS
+356 DNDRTNMRS

-381 LIGDYVQTDADVQNK
+381 VIGDYVQTDADEQNK

-405 GTKLDDIGSFG
+405 GTKPDDVGSFG
-416 AYARYVQYGKNGWL
+416 VYARYVRYGANGWL

-478 RTLLRTQVDYHF
+478 RSLLRTQLDYHF

>member
-1 MERMGQ
+1 MR
-7 GMNFRKKKSALLALA
+7 FYKKRTALLALA
-22 FAALST
+22 FAALSA

-33 DSADSFSDVPKDH
+33 DGADSFSDVPKDH

-78 EMAAIIARAMQAS
+78 EMAAITARAMQAS
-91 NLDIGARSVLEKLET
+91 NLDIGARSVLEKLEK
-106 EYGSELSTLRAQVEQ
+106 EYGSELATLRAQVEQ
-121 NTEDIKKNREAIE
+121 NTEDIRKNREAIE

-174 NDIWS
+174 NDIWT
-179 VKVQSETNR
+179 VKAQSETNR
-188 HYNDGHLRSE
+188 HYNNGHLRGE
-198 NAMNDNAQQT
+198 NAMNENAQQT

-223 QENGRWLNL
+223 QQDGRWLNL

-262 ELTASGF
+262 NLTASGF

-317 DHYEADAKTQ
+317 DHYEADPVTH
-327 RFFPVYNNSG
+327 RVFPVYR
-337 LIDHYEADPT
+337 D
-347 TYRVVPVYR
+347 
-356 NNDRTNMRS
+356 NDRTNMRS
-365 YGYVV
+365 YGYVI

-381 LIGDYVQTDADVQNK
+381 VIGDYVQTDADEQNK

-405 GTKLDDIGSFG
+405 GTKLDDVGSFG
-416 AYARYVQYGKNGWL
+416 VYARYVRYGANGWL

-478 RTLLRTQVDYHF
+478 RSLLRTQLDYHF

>member
-1 MERMGQ
+1 MR
-7 GMNFRKKKSALLALA
+7 FYKKRTALLALA
-22 FAALST
+22 FAALSA

-33 DSADSFSDVPKDH
+33 DGADSFSDVPKDH

-78 EMAAIIARAMQAS
+78 EMAAITARAMQAA
-91 NLDIGARSVLEKLET
+91 NLDIGARAVLEKLET
-106 EYGSELSTLRAQVEQ
+106 EYGSELATLRAQVEQ
-121 NTEDIKKNREAIE
+121 NTEDIRKNREAIE

-159 SANRFYMDL
+159 GANRFYMDL

-174 NDIWS
+174 NDIWT
-179 VKVQSETNR
+179 VKAQSETNR
-188 HYNDGHLRSE
+188 HYNNGHLRGE
-198 NAMNDNAQQT
+198 NAMNENAQQT

-223 QENGRWLNL
+223 QQDGRWLNL

-255 GIPIKGT
+255 GVPIKGT
-262 ELTASGF
+262 NLTVSGF

-307 KNESYTSGLI
+307 KNERYTSGLI
-317 DHYEADAKTQ
+317 DHYEADPVTH
-327 RFFPVYNNSG
+327 RVFPVYR
-337 LIDHYEADPT
+337 D
-347 TYRVVPVYR
+347 
-356 NNDRTNMRS
+356 NDRTNMRS

-381 LIGDYVQTDADVQNK
+381 VIGDYVQTDADEQNK

-405 GTKLDDIGSFG
+405 GTKLDDVGSFG
-416 AYARYVQYGKNGWL
+416 VYARYVRYGANGWL

-478 RTLLRTQVDYHF
+478 RSLLRTQLDYHF

>member
-1 MERMGQ
+1 MMKEEDASYGKEGT
-7 GMNFRKKKSALLALA
+7 GMRFYKKRTALLALA
-22 FAALST
+22 FAALSA

-33 DSADSFSDVPKDH
+33 DGADSFSDVPKDH

-59 VIEGYTDGTFQGN
+59 VIEGYADGTFQGN

-78 EMAAIIARAMQAS
+78 EMAAITARAMQAS
-91 NLDIGARSVLEKLET
+91 NLDIGARSVLEKLEK
-106 EYGSELSTLRAQVEQ
+106 EYGSELATLRAQVEQ
-121 NTEDIKKNREAIE
+121 NTEDIRKNREAIE

-159 SANRFYMDL
+159 GANRFYMDL

-174 NDIWS
+174 NDIWT
-179 VKVQSETNR
+179 VKAQSETNR
-188 HYNDGHLRSE
+188 HYNNGHLRGE
-198 NAMNDNAQQT
+198 NAMNENVQQT

-223 QENGRWLNL
+223 QQDGRWLNL

-255 GIPIKGT
+255 GIPLKGT
-262 ELTASGF
+262 NLTASGF

-307 KNESYTSGLI
+307 KNERYTSGLI
-317 DHYEADAKTQ
+317 DHYEADPVTH
-327 RFFPVYNNSG
+327 RVFPVYR
-337 LIDHYEADPT
+337 D
-347 TYRVVPVYR
+347 
-356 NNDRTNMRS
+356 NDRTNMRS

-381 LIGDYVQTDADVQNK
+381 LIGDYVQTDADEQNK

-405 GTKLDDIGSFG
+405 GTKLDDVGSFG
-416 AYARYVQYGKNGWL
+416 VYARYVRYGANGWL

-462 LFSRQKRD
+462 LFSKQKRD

-478 RTLLRTQVDYHF
+478 RSLLRTQLDYHF

>member
-1 MERMGQ
+1 MR
-7 GMNFRKKKSALLALA
+7 FYKKRTALLALA

-33 DSADSFSDVPKDH
+33 DGADSFSDVPKDH

-59 VIEGYTDGTFQGN
+59 VIEGYADGTFQGN

-78 EMAAIIARAMQAS
+78 EMAAITARAMQAS
-91 NLDIGARSVLEKLET
+91 NLDIGARSVLEKLEK
-106 EYGSELSTLRAQVEQ
+106 EYGSELAALRAQVEQ
-121 NTEDIKKNREAIE
+121 NTEDIRKNREAIE

-174 NDIWS
+174 NDIWT
-179 VKVQSETNR
+179 VKAQSETNR
-188 HYNDGHLRSE
+188 HYNNGHLRGE
-198 NAMNDNAQQT
+198 NAMNENAQQT

-223 QENGRWLNL
+223 QQDGRWLNL

-262 ELTASGF
+262 NLTASGF

-317 DHYEADAKTQ
+317 DHYEADPVTH
-327 RFFPVYNNSG
+327 RVFPVYR
-337 LIDHYEADPT
+337 D
-347 TYRVVPVYR
+347 
-356 NNDRTNMRS
+356 NDRTNMRS

-381 LIGDYVQTDADVQNK
+381 FIGDYVQTDADEQNK

-405 GTKLDDIGSFG
+405 GTKLDDVGSFG
-416 AYARYVQYGKNGWL
+416 VYARYVRYGANGWL

-478 RTLLRTQVDYHF
+478 RSLLRTQLDYHF

>member
-1 MERMGQ
+1 MR
-7 GMNFRKKKSALLALA
+7 FHKKKTALLALA
-22 FAALST
+22 FAALSA

-33 DSADSFSDVPKDH
+33 DGADSFSDVPKDH

-59 VIEGYTDGTFQGN
+59 VIEGYADGTFQGN

-78 EMAAIIARAMQAS
+78 EMAAITARAMQAS
-91 NLDIGARSVLEKLET
+91 NLDIGARSVLEKLEK
-106 EYGSELSTLRAQVEQ
+106 EYGSELATLRAQVEQ
-121 NTEDIKKNREAIE
+121 NTEDIRKNREAIE

-174 NDIWS
+174 NDIWT
-179 VKVQSETNR
+179 VKAQSETNR
-188 HYNDGHLRSE
+188 HYNNGHLRGE
-198 NAMNDNAQQT
+198 NAMNENAQQT

-223 QENGRWLNL
+223 QQDGRWLNL

-255 GIPIKGT
+255 GIPLKGT
-262 ELTASGF
+262 NLTASGF

-300 YARSSLG
+300 YARSSLD
-307 KNESYTSGLI
+307 KNERYTSGLI
-317 DHYEADAKTQ
+317 DHCEADPVTH
-327 RFFPVYNNSG
+327 RVFPVYR
-337 LIDHYEADPT
+337 D
-347 TYRVVPVYR
+347 
-356 NNDRTNMRS
+356 NDRTNMRS

-381 LIGDYVQTDADVQNK
+381 VIGDYVQTDADEQNK

-405 GTKLDDIGSFG
+405 GTKLDDVGSFG
-416 AYARYVQYGKNGWL
+416 VYARYVRYGANGWL

-478 RTLLRTQVDYHF
+478 RSLLRTQLDYHF

>member
-1 MERMGQ
+1 MR
-7 GMNFRKKKSALLALA
+7 FYKKRTALLALA
-22 FAALST
+22 FAALSA

-33 DSADSFSDVPKDH
+33 DGADSFSDVPKDH

-78 EMAAIIARAMQAS
+78 EMAAITARAMQAS
-91 NLDIGARSVLEKLET
+91 NLDIGARSVLEKLEK
-106 EYGSELSTLRAQVEQ
+106 EYGSELATLRAQVEQ
-121 NTEDIKKNREAIE
+121 NTEDIRKNREAIE

-174 NDIWS
+174 NDIWT
-179 VKVQSETNR
+179 VKAQSETNR
-188 HYNDGHLRSE
+188 HYNNGHLRGE
-198 NAMNDNAQQT
+198 NAMNENAQQT

-223 QENGRWLNL
+223 QQDGRWLNL

-262 ELTASGF
+262 NLTASGF

-317 DHYEADAKTQ
+317 DHYEANPVTH
-327 RFFPVYNNSG
+327 RVFPVYR
-337 LIDHYEADPT
+337 D
-347 TYRVVPVYR
+347 
-356 NNDRTNMRS
+356 NDRTNPRS

-381 LIGDYVQTDADVQNK
+381 VIGDYVQTDADEQNK

-405 GTKLDDIGSFG
+405 GTKLDDVGSFG
-416 AYARYVQYGKNGWL
+416 VYARYVRYGANGWL

-478 RTLLRTQVDYHF
+478 RSLLRTQLDYHF

>member
-1 MERMGQ
+1 MR
-7 GMNFRKKKSALLALA
+7 FYKKKTALLALA
-22 FAALST
+22 FAALSA

-33 DSADSFSDVPKDH
+33 DGADSFSDVPKDH

-78 EMAAIIARAMQAS
+78 EMAAITARAMQAS
-91 NLDIGARSVLEKLET
+91 NLDIGARSVLEKLEK
-106 EYGSELSTLRAQVEQ
+106 EYGSELATLRAQVEQ
-121 NTEDIKKNREAIE
+121 NTEDIRKNREAIE

-144 QYDYDKNTDADTLDR
+144 QSDYDKNTDADTLDR

-174 NDIWS
+174 NDIWT
-179 VKVQSETNR
+179 VKAQSETNR
-188 HYNDGHLRSE
+188 HYNNGHLRGE
-198 NAMNDNAQQT
+198 NAMNENAQQT

-223 QENGRWLNL
+223 QQAGRWLNL

-262 ELTASGF
+262 NLTASGF

-317 DHYEADAKTQ
+317 DHYEADPVTH
-327 RFFPVYNNSG
+327 RVFPVYR
-337 LIDHYEADPT
+337 D
-347 TYRVVPVYR
+347 
-356 NNDRTNMRS
+356 NDRTNMRS

-381 LIGDYVQTDADVQNK
+381 VIGDYVQTDADEQNK

-405 GTKLDDIGSFG
+405 GTKLDDVGSFG
-416 AYARYVQYGKNGWL
+416 VYARYVRYGANGWL

-478 RTLLRTQVDYHF
+478 RSLLRTQLDYHF